1 MVKYFSSPRLRF
13 MSKYNT
19 TTKILIIVS
28 IVIIL
33 FLVIFLPIYYL
44 VIKPSSENS
53 SIAQL
58 QPTQPTPTQQ
68 IPTQPIPIPSPSS
81 NTLISPLESKT
92 FVDNLYKNIT
102 WANSPTSSLPGN
114 TVVSDKW
121 INWANNSNN
130 SILQYYVNY
139 RRTTQRKLNPT
150 EWPTTDENIVLNP
163 VYSWDGLGVAIYI
176 WNSCVE
182 LNNNSTDH
190 PLGKQLFGFCNESD
204 LLKRQ
209 MTIAAF
215 LGNATV
221 ESAYFLV
228 CKESTTLSDKDN
240 TNCPGNGASFNPRYF
255 DNCDNGNPMTYS
267 CQGNSGGSGGVC
279 TAKAPFSNVSV
290 CNTTGC
296 SSNNTSL
303 CNVSQDGITWSSWD
317 SSIIKDEAQCNEKNK
332 TYQNVYWCPKNA
344 QPPPS
349 PIPTTTQPAFNPTK
363 DNCTGGWPVC
373 QFAGSDGIFINLPPQ
388 DPCMFDPYAEGD
400 SSGQN
405 KLDNNKPTCSDWNGN
420 PWKQQ
425 QECYF
430 GRGLIQLTWSCNYY
444 QAQRM
449 LRLMASLL
457 TKSSGDPVLQ
467 QFKNSIEAKPITNS
481 SINLCANPDMLCGN
495 YTIDKTTSKIT
506 YSNNIIERAI
516 PWLSCIIYWATKCA
530 PAFNTCYSFLAA
542 YQGIA
547 PSGSG
552 EPADRLRAMK
562 FLMTIMGADLTDA
575 TKFISTDIDLNLAK
589 YTCGGGGSGGGG
601 QSYCGYASD
610 DPRLCK
616 NKNKCSSDTDCTQ
629 KSDKCWANI
638 PCN

>member
-1 MVKYFSSPRLRF
+1 MVKYFRSPRLRF
-13 MSKYNT
+13 TSKYNT

-44 VIKPSSENS
+44 VIKPSSGNS
-53 SIAQL
+53 LI
-58 QPTQPTPTQQ
+58 TPSLLPILT
-68 IPTQPIPIPSPSS
+68 IPESNTTISPSD
-81 NTLISPLESKT
+81 SKAWI
-92 FVDNLYKNIT
+92 DKLYTQINWIN
-102 WANSPTSSLPGN
+102 APTSSLTSN
-114 TVVSDKW
+114 TNVSTDW

-139 RRTTQRKLNPT
+139 RRTTQGQLNAGA
-150 EWPTTDENIVLNP
+150 WPTTDENIVLNP
-163 VYSWDGLGVAIYI
+163 VYSWDGLGTAIYI
-176 WNSCVE
+176 WNYCVE
-182 LNNNSTDH
+182 LNNNDTSH
-190 PLGKQLFGFCNESD
+190 PLGVKLAGFCNESE
-204 LLKRQ
+204 LVKRQ

-228 CKESTTLSDKDN
+228 CKESTTLSDNDN

-255 DNCDNGNPMTYS
+255 NNCDNGNPMTYS
-267 CQGNSGGSGGVC
+267 CQGNSGGGGGGGVC
-279 TAKAPFSNVSV
+279 APKQPFSNVSV

-303 CNVSQDGITWSSWD
+303 CNVSGDGATWVSWD
-317 SSIIKDEAQCNEKNK
+317 STIVRNQEQCDSKKN
-332 TYQNVYWCPKNA
+332 TYKYTYWCPQNK
-344 QPPPS
+344 PTPTPT
-349 PIPTTTQPAFNPTK
+349 PIPTPTFNPTK
-363 DNCTGGWPVC
+363 DNCTGGWPQC
-373 QFAGSDGIFINLPPQ
+373 EFPGSDGIFINLPPQ
-388 DPCMFDPYAEGD
+388 DPCMLDPYAEGD
-400 SSGQN
+400 SSGNN
-405 KLDNNKPTCSDWNGN
+405 KLDNDKPTCSDWNGN

-495 YTIDKTTSKIT
+495 YTIDKTTAKIT
-506 YSNNIIERAI
+506 YSDNIIERAI

-562 FLMTIMGADLTDA
+562 FLMTIMGEDLTN
-575 TKFISTDIDLNLAK
+575 TKIFNSTTTDLNLAK

-601 QSYCGYASD
+601 QSYCGYAWD
-610 DPRLCK
+610 DPRLCR

-629 KSDKCWANI
+629 QSDKCWANI